1 MPGTIKD
8 IAKKIGKSTTTVS
21 RALND
26 FDDISPE
33 TKESVRRAAEEL
45 GYIPN
50 TMAQRLQKQQTDT
63 IGLIIPTSGPRFSDP
78 FFSEF
83 IAGIGNTAG
92 RLGYDLLVS
101 TREPGELE
109 LESYRHNIRSHR
121 VDGFIIVRTRCDD
134 PRINYLR
141 KTGFPFASFGR
152 TDGELDF
159 PYVDE
164 DSEYG
169 MKLVIEYLAK
179 LGHKRLGVIA
189 PPGHLE
195 FSCYRLNGIRSQVQ
209 ELGLS
214 LDDLTIVEGDL
225 TQGSGYDRAVELLEL
240 PQPPTAIVACND
252 LMAFGALSAA
262 QERGLVVGRD
272 ISITGFD
279 NIPMS
284 DYSHPPLTTV
294 NQPIYQIGSMVCQM
308 LIKRIRGEMQEPE
321 QVLLTPSL
329 IVRQSCGPAPGQPL
343 RRPEESGPAAPTRKP
358 KGGDRPASS

>member
-1 MPGTIKD
+1 MPATIKD
-8 IAKKIGKSTTTVS
+8 IARKIGKSTTTVS

-26 FDDISPE
+26 FGDISAE
-33 TKESVRRAAEEL
+33 TKELVRRAAEEL

-101 TREPGELE
+101 TRPPGELE
-109 LESYRHNIRSHR
+109 LEAYRQNIRSHR

-134 PRINYLR
+134 ARINFLR

-159 PYVDE
+159 PFVDE
-164 DSEYG
+164 DSEHG
-169 MKLVIEYLAK
+169 MRLVIGYLAQ
-179 LGHKRLGVIA
+179 LGHQRLGVIA
-189 PPGHLE
+189 PPSNFE
-195 FSCYRLNGIRSQVQ
+195 FSCYRLNGVRSQVQ
-209 ELGLS
+209 ALGLS
-214 LDDLTIVEGDL
+214 PNDVTIVEGDL
-225 TQGSGYDRAVELLEL
+225 TQGSGYERTNELLGH

-252 LMAFGALSAA
+252 LMAFGAMSAA

-272 ISITGFD
+272 LSITGFD
-279 NIPMS
+279 NIPMAE
-284 DYSHPPLTTV
+284 YSHPPLTTV
-294 NQPIYQIGSMVCQM
+294 NQPIYQIGSMVSEM
-308 LIKRIRGEMQEPE
+308 LIKHLRGETKEVE

-329 IVRQSCGPAPGQPL
+329 IIRQSCGPAPL
-343 RRPEESGPAAPTRKP
+343 K
-358 KGGDRPASS
+358 